1 MEPAVPDLN
10 VPSPE
15 KGGGRE
21 IKKTVSAIRQI
32 SQMSMKLEV
41 NKRTN
46 NRGGVW
52 SRQQEKELRSHGTA
66 HIQGAENTIEEEPD
80 EAVGCE
86 EILTSQSERIRMKL
100 IKEFRLLE
108 SIQEMEEGLESPKYS
123 AFVKLGLD
131 LRKILIFGPCV
142 SGHYTMI
149 SGFSRY
155 FW

>member
-1 MEPAVPDLN
+1 MEPSSQEPASQP
-10 VPSPE
+10 PE
-15 KGGGRE
+15 SGRE
-21 IKKTVSAIRQI
+21 VKKAVSAIRKI

-52 SRQQEKELRSHGTA
+52 SRQQEKELRSHGVA
-66 HIQGAENTIEEEPD
+66 HHNTEDTIEEEPE

-108 SIQEMEEGLESPKYS
+108 SIQEMEEGLESPKY
-123 AFVKLGLD
+123 
-131 LRKILIFGPCV
+131 RKIIKKEGK
-142 SGHYTMI
+142 
-149 SGFSRY
+149 
-155 FW
+155 